1 MVDLEK
7 IDGDVMQ
14 DFSIWISGREEDI
27 ANGTED
33 FYQLQEFFEQ
43 LIGRKAGEKQEDTE
57 MIF

>member
-7 IDGDVMQ
+7 IDGDVVQ
-14 DFSIWISGREEDI
+14 DFLIWISGREEDI

-33 FYQLQEFFEQ
+33 FWELQEFFEQ
-43 LIGRKAGEKQEDTE
+43 LMGRKAGEKQEDAE